1 MATQSKRSARRESL
15 KLGAQTY
22 NATHCNGGIGDC
34 PGATIIT
41 EPTSYDV
48 LFGRGRCYQ
57 EHFGNERLLK
67 IVESKKPRYQKATN
81 RHVKA
86 NIVNETIRLIQDTAH
101 QQLANADAD
110 DTIGSSSKSAT
121 SGSNNEKARP
131 KRARFLKQHSRGSQ
145 VDKKRYRRGQ
155 NSLADAQITW

>member
-1 MATQSKRSARRESL
+1 MATHSKRSARRASL
-15 KLGAQTY
+15 ILGAKTY
-22 NATHCNGGIGDC
+22 NDTNGYSSDK
-34 PGATIIT
+34 
-41 EPTSYDV
+41 PTSYDV

-101 QQLANADAD
+101 HQRLANADA
-110 DTIGSSSKSAT
+110 TIGPSSKSAT

-131 KRARFLKQHSRGSQ
+131 TIARFLKQHSRGSQ